1 MVSPPTGSGHLGP
14 ITHAQAW
21 AIDNCCAVPSSPS
34 PTERRMPWVLRV
46 AWIVVGV
53 LGAGAVD
60 AAVEGRSGAVDATAT
75 MGAAAAWLVGV
86 GAMAIASSPTLTA
99 TRAVVPLAIAA
110 SIATAVGGA
119 PFAEWLPLAVAGAVS
134 TVVALSAELGRAFS
148 QASAYGD
155 EQRFPLRAPLALAAA
170 AVASWIVWA
179 LAIVTGP
186 LLLATGTWFAGLP
199 VTVIAVVAT
208 VFFPRRWHLLARRW
222 MVLVPAG
229 LVLHDPVVLGETL
242 MLRRTQVAS
251 IGLARAD
258 TEAADLTGPATGHA
272 VEVRTTETVTAL
284 LAPGPERPNGA
295 AIHLDAYLASP
306 SRPGAV
312 LTAAR
317 ESRLP
322 VG

>member
-1 MVSPPTGSGHLGP
+1 
-14 ITHAQAW
+14 
-21 AIDNCCAVPSSPS
+21 
-34 PTERRMPWVLRV
+34 MPWVLRV
-46 AWIVVGV
+46 AWIATGV
-53 LGAGAVD
+53 LGAGALD
-60 AAVEGRSGAVDATAT
+60 AAVDGRSGAVDTTAT
-75 MGAAAAWLVGV
+75 VGAAAVWLAGV
-86 GAMAIASSPTLTA
+86 GAMAIGSSPTLTA
-99 TRAVVPLAIAA
+99 TRVVVPLAIVF
-110 SIATAVGGA
+110 SIATAIGGA
-119 PFAEWLPLAVAGAVS
+119 TLTDWLSVAVAGTVS
-134 TVVALSAELGRAFS
+134 TVVAFSAELGRSFS

-155 EQRFPLRAPLALAAA
+155 EQRFPLRAPFALGAAA
-170 AVASWIVWA
+170 AASWIVWA
-179 LAIVTGP
+179 LAVVTGP
-186 LLLATGTWFAGLP
+186 LLLAAGSWIAGVP
-199 VTVIAVVAT
+199 VTAIAIAGT
-208 VFFPRRWHLLARRW
+208 VLLPRRWHLLARRW

-251 IGLARAD
+251 IALARAD

-295 AIHLDAYLASP
+295 AIHLNAYLASP

-317 ESRLP
+317 ASRLP

>member
-1 MVSPPTGSGHLGP
+1 VRALT
-14 ITHAQAW
+14 
-21 AIDNCCAVPSSPS
+21 IDNCCAVPSSQS
-34 PTERRMPWVLRV
+34 PIERWMPWVLRV
-46 AWIVVGV
+46 AWIVAGV
-53 LGAGAVD
+53 VGAGAVD
-60 AAVEGRSGAVDATAT
+60 AAVDGRSGAVNTTAT
-75 MGAAAAWLVGV
+75 IGAAVVWLVGV

-99 TRAVVPLAIAA
+99 TRVVVPLSIAI
-110 SIATAVGGA
+110 SIATAIGGA
-119 PFAEWLPLAVAGAVS
+119 PLADWLPVAVAGGVS
-134 TVVALSAELGRAFS
+134 TVVAFSAELGRSFS

-155 EQRFPLRAPLALAAA
+155 EQRFPLRAPFALAAA

-186 LLLATGTWFAGLP
+186 LLLAAGTWFAGVP
-199 VTVIAVVAT
+199 VTLIAVAGT
-208 VFFPRRWHLLARRW
+208 VLLPRRWHLLARRW

-229 LVLHDPVVLGETL
+229 LVLHDPAVLGETL

-295 AIHLDAYLASP
+295 AIHLNAYLASP